1 MSDIDAKPVEAVD
14 TNPVEVAD
22 TSAEPATDTANGD
35 ATVDSKPVEVTGTPA
50 VASADKPADSEVET
64 KTAKTGDTAADEPTP
79 DPETRTV
86 DPKFIPPV
94 GMLRIT
100 QKSLAVKSDPN
111 TLPETDDPR
120 EIRKQVEFYFSD
132 TNLPTDK
139 FLLGQ
144 VGAEEN
150 KPVPI
155 KLVASFGRMRR
166 FKPYA
171 AVVKALQDS
180 HTLVVEGADGEETVK
195 RKEAID
201 LKNLVEKDE
210 CGSYVKGFG
219 DETDNTQYDI
229 EKWVGELGKYKAVRL
244 RRGDEKGFKGAI
256 NIIWADKETAEKFH
270 ALDPKPKWR
279 GYPLFILTKSEYNEM
294 KAQDIRDGKIQPKE
308 TRPPGRGRGRGRGR
322 GQYRGNDRRGANDD
336 WNKRRDRDQQ
346 NGFRGGRG
354 NFNGRGRGRG
364 DGRGRGRGRGDFRG
378 RPNREQEVQ
387 APVNDGRPKIN
398 ISKTQS
404 AETNGK
410 RGRDDETSAKEP
422 PSKKVDTK
430 E

>member
-14 TNPVEVAD
+14 TNLVEVID
-22 TSAEPATDTANGD
+22 TSAEAPAETTNGD
-35 ATVDSKPVEVTGTPA
+35 VTVDIKPDEVNGNPA
-50 VASADKPADSEVET
+50 GAPADKPSDSEVET
-64 KTAKTGDTAADEPTP
+64 QAATTGETAVDEPMP
-79 DPETRTV
+79 DPVTI
-86 DPKFIPPV
+86 DPKFIPPE
-94 GMLRIT
+94 GMLRISE
-100 QKSLAVKSDPN
+100 KNFAVKSDPT

-166 FKPYA
+166 FKPYT

-180 HTLVVEGADGEETVK
+180 RTLVVEGAEGEETVK
-195 RKEAID
+195 RREAID
-201 LKNLVEKDE
+201 LKNLEEKDE
-210 CGSYVKGFG
+210 CISYIKGFG
-219 DETDNTQYDI
+219 DETDNSQYDI
-229 EKWVGELGKYKAVRL
+229 ENWVSDFGKYKAVRL
-244 RRGDEKGFKGAI
+244 RRGDGKGFKGAI
-256 NIIWADKETAEKFH
+256 NVIWADKETADKFH
-270 ALDPKPKWR
+270 ALDPKPTWR
-279 GYPLFILTKSEYNEM
+279 GYPLFILRKSEYTEM
-294 KAQDIRDGKIQPKE
+294 KAKDIRDGKIQPRE
-308 TRPPGRGRGRGRGR
+308 TRLPGRGRGRGR

-336 WNKRRDRDQQ
+336 WNKRRERDQQ

-364 DGRGRGRGRGDFRG
+364 DGGRGRGRGRGRGEFRG
-378 RPNREQEVQ
+378 RETEVQ

-398 ISKTQS
+398 ISKNQS

-410 RGRDDETSAKEP
+410 RGRDDDNSANEP
-422 PSKKVDTK
+422 PSKKVDSK